1 MLGVYQG
8 RLTDSGQKLQCFPK
22 NPFQEFVIAAKLKYN
37 FIEFFLETNI
47 NKKNPIWSNIGI
59 KNYIK
64 SANLNNIKTYSLC
77 DNFYIKN
84 SLGDKKSLLYA
95 LKVLKRA
102 KLLKIKKYIIP
113 MYGKSFLTKRM
124 ENLFI
129 INLSIIARIS
139 SKYKID
145 LLLESNMSPKKF
157 ILMKKKISSPNIF
170 FLFDCGNR
178 AILKRDFFLDIKLFG
193 KNIKHVHLKD
203 KNSSNKNVLIGDGLV
218 NFNLFF

>member
-113 MYGKSFLTKRM
+113 MYGKSFLTK
-124 ENLFI
+124 
-129 INLSIIARIS
+129 
-139 SKYKID
+139 KD
-145 LLLESNMSPKKF
+145 GKF
-157 ILMKKKISSPNIF
+157 I
-170 FLFDCGNR
+170 
-178 AILKRDFFLDIKLFG
+178 
-193 KNIKHVHLKD
+193 HY
-203 KNSSNKNVLIGDGLV
+203 
-218 NFNLFF
+218 